1 MGEEKKGKPGRK
13 PTGRKKFFKTFSV
26 SCTPEQYEI
35 IKDVA
40 FRENKTVSKMFVEY
54 MLSLNEH

>member
-1 MGEEKKGKPGRK
+1 MEEEKKGKPGRK

-35 IKDVA
+35 IKDIA
-40 FRENKTVSKMFVEY
+40 FQKNKTVSRLFVETI
-54 MLSLNEH
+54 LNMKK